1 MVALNLGIQMFLLMS
16 AGFILCKTKVLPKD
30 FDRGLTKLILGFTLP
45 CLIIRSLSIDFDPSQ
60 LKEVFTTLLV
70 SVMCIVIL
78 FLMGQVSYIL
88 GGRGAIGRVA
98 RFGTIFSNYTFV
110 GMPVV
115 EAFYGAHGLFLF
127 TIFTLPVR
135 LVFYV
140 SPQFLLRSKEQM
152 HEEKLSTAQRIKG
165 FFSAPVVAVFIG
177 LFFYFTGI
185 RLPAIVNT
193 TISSAASVCSPL
205 GMMICG
211 MFLARLDV
219 KNLFK
224 SPRIFI
230 CVIMRLAIAPT
241 VVLLILKL
249 IGIEH
254 DLMCVA
260 VTFAALPCASLMPSF
275 AMQYSNDEV
284 SAAMGSVAVF
294 VSTILGIATLP
305 IWATILG

>member
-16 AGFILCKTKVLPKD
+16 AGFILCKLKVLPKD
-30 FDRGLTKLILGFTLP
+30 FDRGLTKLILCFTLP
-45 CLIIRSLSIDFDPSQ
+45 CLIIKSLCIDFDPAQ

-70 SVMCIVIL
+70 SLLCIVLL
-78 FLMGQVSYIL
+78 FIMGQVSYL
-88 GGRGAIGRVA
+88 LCGKGAIGRVA

-140 SPQFLLRSKEQM
+140 SPQFLLKSREDAHS
-152 HEEKLSTAQRIKG
+152 EKMTAAQRIKG

-177 LFFYFTGI
+177 LFFYFTGL
-185 RLPAIVNT
+185 RLPAIVNK
-193 TISSAASVCSPL
+193 TIASAASVCSPL

-219 KNLFK
+219 KNVLK

-230 CVIMRLAIAPT
+230 CVLMRLIVAPT
-241 VVLLILKL
+241 VVLLVLKL

-254 DLMCVA
+254 DLLCVA
-260 VTFAALPCASLMPSF
+260 VSFAGLPCASLLPSF
-275 AMQYSNDEV
+275 AMQHANDDI
-284 SAAMGSVAVF
+284 SAPMGSVAVF